1 MSSTTTLT
9 PPVTPCAA
17 RLQPSR
23 GQAGYALAVLL
34 LAYVFSIMDRQVL
47 SLLVGPI
54 QQSLQVND
62 TWMGVLHGFTFA
74 AFYSLAGLP
83 IARLIDRGNRRVII
97 AIGIGLWCLAT
108 AASGLAT
115 AFWHL
120 LLARV
125 AVAVGEAVLLPGAVS
140 LISDLFVAEKRG
152 RALGVFGAG
161 GPIGVGGGLLAT
173 GLVLGYFSAHPL
185 TLPLLGTLAPWQ
197 TTLMSI
203 GLPGLLILLLTLGI
217 AEPRLGRTS
226 RITRTCEPPAIPLG
240 EVLCFLRAHRRTFV
254 AVFIGMGCY
263 NAAVYGGGAW
273 VPSYLV
279 REFGWSYAKAGTVM
293 GLTMAVS
300 SPLGVLGASWLG
312 EHWRRRGVANGNLRV
327 AIIASILLPL
337 CATPLLLAPSA
348 TLAIPFLALTAALWV
363 CLFGVGPALIVETA
377 PAPMRGQFI
386 ALFTGVLNLLGV
398 GIGPVAVGAITD
410 YVLVDPAAIGHSLLI
425 VTLIACALAC
435 PLLLLARRSFAGT
448 ALQAREWQPASSLS
462 KQPSNHR
469 EHTHENP

>member
-1 MSSTTTLT
+1 MSSTTTIQA
-9 PPVTPCAA
+9 PVTPRAA
-17 RLQPSR
+17 QSLPSR
-23 GQAGYALAVLL
+23 GRANYALGVLL

-54 QQSLQVND
+54 QQSLHVND
-62 TWMGVLHGFTFA
+62 SWMGLLHGFTFA

-83 IARLIDRGNRRVII
+83 IARLIDRGNRRMII
-97 AIGIGLWCLAT
+97 ATGIGLWCLAT

-115 AFWHL
+115 EFWHL

-125 AVAVGEAVLLPGAVS
+125 GVAVGEAVLLPGAVS
-140 LISDLFVAEKRG
+140 LISDLFVPEKRG

-161 GPIGVGGGLLAT
+161 GPVGVGAGLLAT

-185 TLPLLGTLAPWQ
+185 ALPLLGTLAPWQ

-203 GLPGLLILLLTLGI
+203 GLPGLIVLLLMFGVP
-217 AEPRLGRTS
+217 EPRLNRAGRFTPAS
-226 RITRTCEPPAIPLG
+226 APPTVPLG
-240 EVLCFLRAHRRTFV
+240 EVLAFLRANRRTFIAILV
-254 AVFIGMGCY
+254 GMGCY

-293 GLTMAVS
+293 GLVMCVS

-312 EHWRRRGVANGNLRV
+312 EYWRRRGVANGNLRV
-327 AIIASILLPL
+327 AIIASMVLPL

-348 TLAIPFLALTAALWV
+348 PLALPFLALSAALWV
-363 CLFGVGPALIVETA
+363 CLFGVGPALIVEIA

-398 GIGPVAVGAITD
+398 GIGPLAIGVITD
-410 YVLVDPAAIGHSLLI
+410 YVLVDPAAIGYSILI

-435 PLLLLARRSFAGT
+435 PLLLLARHSFRKT
-448 ALQAREWQPASSLS
+448 SQQAREWQPAAAAAA
-462 KQPSNHR
+462 
-469 EHTHENP
+469 

>member
-1 MSSTTTLT
+1 MSSTTTIQA
-9 PPVTPCAA
+9 PVTTSSAPY
-17 RLQPSR
+17 LPSR
-23 GQAGYALAVLL
+23 GQANYALGVLL

-54 QQSLQVND
+54 QQSLHVND
-62 TWMGVLHGFTFA
+62 TWMGMLHGFTFA

-83 IARLIDRGNRRVII
+83 IARLIDRGNRRMII
-97 AIGIGLWCLAT
+97 ATGIGLWCLAT

-115 AFWHL
+115 EFWHL

-125 AVAVGEAVLLPGAVS
+125 GVAVGEAVLLPGAVS
-140 LISDLFVAEKRG
+140 LISDLFVPEKRG

-161 GPIGVGGGLLAT
+161 GPVGVGGGLLAT

-203 GLPGLLILLLTLGI
+203 GLPGLFILLLMFGVP
-217 AEPRLGRTS
+217 EPRLNRAG
-226 RITRTCEPPAIPLG
+226 RITPASAPPAVPLG
-240 EVLCFLRAHRRTFV
+240 EVLAFLRTNRRTFV
-254 AVFIGMGCY
+254 AIVVGMGCY

-293 GLTMAVS
+293 GLIMCVS

-312 EHWRRRGVANGNLRV
+312 EYWRRRGVTNGNLRV
-327 AIIASILLPL
+327 AIIASIVLPL

-348 TLAIPFLALTAALWV
+348 PLALPCLALTAALWV
-363 CLFGVGPALIVETA
+363 CLFGVGPALIVEIA
-377 PAPMRGQFI
+377 PTPMRGQFI
-386 ALFTGVLNLLGV
+386 ALFTGLLNLLGV
-398 GIGPVAVGAITD
+398 GIGPVAVGVITD
-410 YVLVDPAAIGHSLLI
+410 YLLVDPAAIRYSILI

-435 PLLLLARRSFAGT
+435 PLLLLARHSFRKT
-448 ALQAREWQPASSLS
+448 SQQARDWQPAAAAAA
-462 KQPSNHR
+462 
-469 EHTHENP
+469 

>member
-1 MSSTTTLT
+1 MSSTTTTQAPAMTSPAL
-9 PPVTPCAA
+9 
-17 RLQPSR
+17 RLPTR
-23 GQAGYALAVLL
+23 GQAHYALGILL

-54 QQSLQVND
+54 QQSLHVND
-62 TWMGVLHGFTFA
+62 TWMGLLHGFTFA

-83 IARLIDRGNRRVII
+83 IARLIDRGNRRMII
-97 AIGIGLWCLAT
+97 ASGIGLWCLAT

-115 AFWHL
+115 EFWHL

-125 AVAVGEAVLLPGAVS
+125 GVAVGEAVLLPGAVS
-140 LISDLFVAEKRG
+140 LISDLFVPEKRG

-161 GPIGVGGGLLAT
+161 GPVGVGAGLLAT
-173 GLVLGYFSAHPL
+173 GLILGYFSAHPL

-203 GLPGLLILLLTLGI
+203 GLPGLVVLLLMVGVP
-217 AEPRLGRTS
+217 EPRLDRVGRT
-226 RITRTCEPPAIPLG
+226 PPPPVAPGVPLG
-240 EVLCFLRAHRRTFV
+240 EVLAFLRANRRTFIAFLV
-254 AVFIGMGCY
+254 GMGCY

-293 GLTMAVS
+293 GLIMCIS
-300 SPLGVLGASWLG
+300 SPLGVLGASWLA
-312 EHWRRRGVANGNLRV
+312 EYWRRRGVTNGNLRV
-327 AIIASILLPL
+327 TILASIALPL

-348 TLAIPFLALTAALWV
+348 ALALPFLALAAALWV
-363 CLFGVGPALIVETA
+363 CLFGVGPALIVEIA

-398 GIGPVAVGAITD
+398 GIGPVAVGVITD
-410 YVLVDPAAIGHSLLI
+410 YLLVDPAAIGYSILI
-425 VTLIACALAC
+425 VTVIACALAC
-435 PLLLLARRSFAGT
+435 PLLLCARNSFRIT
-448 ALQAREWQPASSLS
+448 AQQAREWQPAAAAAA
-462 KQPSNHR
+462 
-469 EHTHENP
+469 